1 MSSNEFNLVR
11 QQNLLLQSNIQN
23 LNEIYST
30 DESQG
35 DHIEKKYKNLQNI
48 NYYLFLIYCGFFLIM
63 AFFVYNTKKMAWYMK
78 ILLLLCFAAYPFI
91 IYYIENGIYVGIMNL
106 YTL

>member
-35 DHIEKKYKNLQNI
+35 EHIEKKYKTLQNV
-48 NYYLFLIYCGFFLIM
+48 NYYLFLIYCGFFLVM
-63 AFFVYNTKKMAWYMK
+63 SFFIYNTTKMSWYMK
-78 ILLLLCFAAYPFI
+78 ILLLLCFALYPFV
-91 IYYIENGIYVGIMNL
+91 IYYIENGIYTGIMNL